1 MGSPKLKPGDL
12 IALRDGE
19 ATCAGV
25 EIALGRNT
33 EAQRELLEARLLALA
48 FTMTGRAKASQT
60 PPYPETLEAYVTG
73 ALTGQRLAAFE
84 GRVRGDPRAFAA
96 LVAFKD
102 AYFGLGRQRAPTW
115 SPPPSRREELGV
127 LMVRPYGGRVAL
139 WWYSAGLNFPRANRR
154 PAIAAE
160 VIDPRPPSD
169 FDRDRSKR
177 REMRRREVE
186 ALLRMFEETASVNE
200 WLSRGFSRE
209 FDQLRSDLLMATKT
223 GDPEVLRML
232 QVALRRLADR
242 AEYTQSMFRKMER
255 QIDETAQ
262 SLERESEAE
271 TMAFLAAEPAA
282 EPDRDA
288 GSNAG
293 ADEVEIPTATAD
305 LWFGADLRREGGLAL
320 RIQPISR
327 EAAEFTWIRP
337 GVDFELLAPAPGRGV
352 PLGVIDGEAML
363 LITRPGARSQV
374 IRVRAEGARPG

>member
-19 ATCAGV
+19 ATRAGV

-48 FTMTGRAKASQT
+48 FTMTGKATSSQA
-60 PPYPETLEAYVTG
+60 PPDPETLEAYVTG

-84 GRVRGDPRAFAA
+84 GSVRGDPRAFAA

-102 AYFGLGRQRAPTW
+102 AYFGLGRQRASTW

-139 WWYSAGLNFPRANRR
+139 WWHSAGLNFPRANRR

-160 VIDPRPPSD
+160 VIDPRPPDD

-186 ALLRMFEETASVNE
+186 ALLRMFEESASLNE
-200 WLSRGFSRE
+200 WLSQGFSQE
-209 FDQLRSDLLMATKT
+209 LNQLRSDLLMATKT
-223 GDPEVLRML
+223 GDPDVLRRL
-232 QVALRRLADR
+232 QAALRRLADR
-242 AEYTQSMFRKMER
+242 ADHTQSMFRKMER
-255 QIDETAQ
+255 RIDETAQ

-271 TMAFLAAEPAA
+271 TMAFLAAEPDA

-288 GSNAG
+288 GRNAG
-293 ADEVEIPTATAD
+293 RDEMEIPTAAAD
-305 LWFGADLRREGGLAL
+305 LWFGADPRREGGLAL

-337 GVDFELLAPAPGRGV
+337 GVDFELLAPAPGRGL